1 MVSSTTSM
9 MMILF
14 ACATAI
20 SEQKDW
26 LKLQRSNP
34 LTSISLIFGVNHQV
48 IGDEEGKSNAIELAG
63 NWLLENGVTASEIVA
78 VEESFIEVNVPIA
91 VAEEL
96 VGANY
101 YDYQNEKD
109 GNIIIQRINDENEFV
124 IPQSAVHFL
133 DYVWPTVLREEENI
147 MEEFAWAEGDG
158 QEEEEGDRRR
168 LASSTWCSSRITAAS
183 LENCGEE
190 GYSYC
195 AQEALWWCQ
204 SWATGTRAR
213 TCSYTIWR
221 HDCPCCKG
229 TSSCDCTEY
238 LERPFGG
245 PCLPR
250 FDRHKCA
257 I

>member
-168 LASSTWCSSRITAAS
+168 LATSGSCSSRITAAS
-183 LENCGEE
+183 VENCGEE

-195 AQEALWWCQ
+195 AQEAFWWCQ

-213 TCSYTIWR
+213 TCTYTIWR
-221 HDCPCCKG
+221 HDCPFCTWKG
-229 TSSCDCTEY
+229 EPCDVSEY
-238 LERPFGG
+238 KHFLSACQPKFNRDT
-245 PCLPR
+245 C
-250 FDRHKCA
+250 
-257 I
+257 